1 MVGRTPWNIW
11 RKEDILEKWIL
22 AWNTANSSHEVS
34 NGTATLSL
42 QWDLYASHSS
52 NSMLASALLYC
63 LPNKPGQAV
72 LIQTGSFGCFTC
84 IFSFLENS
92 GSPSLTSE
100 QWKQLITATI
110 PAVSSIIV
118 FCMAYWDCWHFCTCE
133 TTWYCNKY
141 FVVCTCFSW
150 NQMLNGVCMLK
161 RAGYRFC
168 ATFL

>member
-100 QWKQLITATI
+100 QWKQLLQLFQLFRLLLFFVWHTGTADIFAHARWHGTATSTLWS
-110 PAVSSIIV
+110 AH
-118 FCMAYWDCWHFCTCE
+118 A
-133 TTWYCNKY
+133 
-141 FVVCTCFSW
+141 
-150 NQMLNGVCMLK
+150 
-161 RAGYRFC
+161 
-168 ATFL
+168 FLGTKC